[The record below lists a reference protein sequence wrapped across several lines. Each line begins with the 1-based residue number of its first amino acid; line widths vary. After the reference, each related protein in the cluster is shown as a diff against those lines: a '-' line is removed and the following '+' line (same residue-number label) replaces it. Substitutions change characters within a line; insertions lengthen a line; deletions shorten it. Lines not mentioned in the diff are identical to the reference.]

1 MSLKFKFSV
10 ENLNF
15 KDTAPWAVDTV
26 FFDAAGTL
34 FQVRGSVGE
43 IYGRYAAKFGFEGG
57 EEEST
62 WKEIQKGFVD
72 AFRQKEPLVFPGEPK
87 AAIAQ
92 LERQWWRELVQRT
105 FAPLGPFPRIEEFFE
120 TLYSVF
126 RTSQAWQLEPGC
138 QELLSQ
144 LRKRGKKL
152 GIISNFDSRIWD
164 LLEDLE
170 IRQYF
175 DDVTVSSLAPAAKP
189 SPVIFRHALAK
200 LGSEPQRSVHIGD
213 DIGHDFEGARAA
225 GLFALLYDP
234 RDRFAA
240 ELPTHRI
247 RCLAEASSF
256 LI

>member
-1 MSLKFKFSV
+1 M
-10 ENLNF
+10 
-15 KDTAPWAVDTV
+15 
-26 FFDAAGTL
+26 
-34 FQVRGSVGE
+34 RGSVGE

-126 RTSQAWQLEPGC
+126 RTSQAWQLESGC

-152 GIISNFDSRIWD
+152 GLSPI
-164 LLEDLE
+164 L
-170 IRQYF
+170 IRAFGIYSKTSKSVNILTMSPF
-175 DDVTVSSLAPAAKP
+175 PVS
-189 SPVIFRHALAK
+189 H
-200 LGSEPQRSVHIGD
+200 Q
-213 DIGHDFEGARAA
+213 
-225 GLFALLYDP
+225 
-234 RDRFAA
+234 
-240 ELPTHRI
+240 LPNRV
-247 RCLAEASSF
+247 R
-256 LI
+256 